1 MTVIIYIAV
10 FFAIV
15 AAVGVGGALCESE
28 SFEEKCGRTGKR
40 ISSFFERALG
50 VLLLPVDAAFAI
62 YETMKSR

>member
-28 SFEEKCGRTGKR
+28 RFEKKCGETGKR
-40 ISSFFERALG
+40 VSAFFERALG
-50 VLLLPVDAAFAI
+50 VVLLPVDAAFAI
-62 YETMKSR
+62 YEAIKQR